1 MTPTVHHFLHR
12 PTGTFSYVVHDPSG
26 PAVAV
31 IDPVLDYDAASARTG
46 TTSVEAI
53 IAFVEE
59 NAFEVQWILETHAH
73 ADHLSAAPVIQERL
87 GGKIAIGEG
96 IRRVQNTFRGIFDLE
111 DLAVDGSQF
120 DHLFADGE
128 TFRIGELEARVI
140 ETPGHTSD
148 SVSYRVGDAV
158 FVGDTLFAPDLG
170 SARTDFPGGDARKLY
185 RSIRRILTLPPDTRV
200 YLCHDYP
207 PEGRGYEPMHSV
219 RRQRDGN
226 VHVGH
231 GMGEDAY
238 VELREA
244 RDATLG
250 SPALIIPAIQV
261 NINAG
266 RLPAPSH
273 NGIAYLK
280 VPLDTFGRGG

>member
-1 MTPTVHHFLHR
+1 
-12 PTGTFSYVVHDPSG
+12 
-26 PAVAV
+26 
-31 IDPVLDYDAASARTG
+31 
-46 TTSVEAI
+46 
-53 IAFVEE
+53 
-59 NAFEVQWILETHAH
+59 
-73 ADHLSAAPVIQERL
+73 
-87 GGKIAIGEG
+87 
-96 IRRVQNTFRGIFDLE
+96 VQNTFRGIFDLE

-120 DHLFADGE
+120 DRLFADGE

-140 ETPGHTSD
+140 DTPGHTSD
-148 SVSYRVGDAV
+148 SVSYLVGDAV

-170 SARTDFPGGDARKLY
+170 SARSDFPGGDARRLY

-200 YLCHDYP
+200 CLCHDYP
-207 PEGRGYEPMHSV
+207 PEGRDYEPMQSV

-226 VHVGH
+226 IHVGH

-266 RLPAPSH
+266 RLPALSG

>member
-1 MTPTVHHFLHR
+1 
-12 PTGTFSYVVHDPSG
+12 
-26 PAVAV
+26 
-31 IDPVLDYDAASARTG
+31 
-46 TTSVEAI
+46 
-53 IAFVEE
+53 
-59 NAFEVQWILETHAH
+59 
-73 ADHLSAAPVIQERL
+73 
-87 GGKIAIGEG
+87 
-96 IRRVQNTFRGIFDLE
+96 VQNTFRGIFELE

-140 ETPGHTSD
+140 DTPGHTSD
-148 SVSYRVGDAV
+148 SVSYLVGDAV

-170 SARTDFPGGDARKLY
+170 SARSDFPGGDARRLY

-200 YLCHDYP
+200 CLCRDYP
-207 PEGRGYEPMHSV
+207 PEGRDYEPMHSV

-226 VHVGH
+226 IHVGH

-266 RLPAPSH
+266 RLPALSG